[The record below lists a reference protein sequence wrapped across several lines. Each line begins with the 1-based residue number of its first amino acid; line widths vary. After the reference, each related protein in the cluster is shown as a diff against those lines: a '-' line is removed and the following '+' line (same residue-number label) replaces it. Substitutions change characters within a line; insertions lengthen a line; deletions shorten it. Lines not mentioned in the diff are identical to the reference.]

1 MYINQVT
8 LFVAIELVV
17 VYVVI
22 TIFMFYR
29 SRLYHLLVAIL
40 KEMRWERL
48 RRQQEKQQEM
58 AELRAQNK
66 QLTDDYQNARQ
77 TAESAGKTLP
87 DQLQDRVEELVKKSR
102 EQGINL
108 KRPPEDDDEYQL
120 EWLRCRTLEL
130 ERQLLEG
137 NIDQSQWQALSQT
150 ALKDSGLDGSR
161 GRHRTSAEEETHIAQ
176 LERDASQYMKQFEA
190 AKERITFLENELT
203 DLRSINTESSS
214 HFERPQKGMYADE
227 IYRHKCEK
235 YDMQENINSLK
246 LKLQQMDPDG
256 DNYQQNQEAL
266 IRDLEQYIKEADVT
280 LNLLEK
286 ELEAVNHEN
295 NELEAEIH
303 KLKNRLKD
311 IATDS
316 GEPAIDRKNVNRL
329 TNNTSKQAQSVATLR
344 DSIEQLRQGENK
356 ERMLDVQES
365 EVARLELLVR
375 DSESCVKVL
384 EMELEHAQDSINQ
397 LSSREHELLER
408 LKLQEAT
415 PEGPLPTQLNKLN
428 DHQKDSLEQLRRQI
442 DTIRDGGDAL
452 TVIKQQE
459 EEIDRLERLLME
471 MGVLITKLDSA
482 AGEEDNNARERPDSN
497 EDLEEMES
505 LLQQFMVDSQS
516 MLNRLKELED
526 ENQQLKESADLA
538 GQ

>member
-22 TIFMFYR
+22 TVFMFYR

-48 RRQQEKQQEM
+48 RRQQEKQQEV

-66 QLTDDYQNARQ
+66 KLTDDYQNARQ
-77 TAESAGKTLP
+77 TADSAGKTLP
-87 DQLQDRVEELVKKSR
+87 DQLRDRVEELVKKSR

-176 LERDASQYMKQFEA
+176 LERDASQYMKQFET

-235 YDMQENINSLK
+235 YDMQENINNLK
-246 LKLQQMDPDG
+246 LKLQQMDPNG

-311 IATDS
+311 IATGSD
-316 GEPAIDRKNVNRL
+316 EPAIDRKNVKKL

-344 DSIEQLRQGENK
+344 DSIEQLRQGENQ

-397 LSSREHELLER
+397 LSSREQELLER
-408 LKLQEAT
+408 LKLLEVT

-428 DHQKDSLEQLRRQI
+428 DHQKNSLDQLRRQI

-459 EEIDRLERLLME
+459 EEIDRLERLLVE
-471 MGVLITKLDSA
+471 TGALITKLDST
-482 AGEEDNNARERPDSN
+482 AGEEEDSARERPDSN

-538 GQ
+538 KQ